1 MKFRTSF
8 WIMNRVD
15 VLPVK
20 IYIYEKKIQAEEL
33 AKNEQEQLMR
43 QEENQGSVKSPKPG
57 VESGQ
62 AWQLPLRGP
71 ASSLA
76 GLKTVQYAQQQEV
89 TCDPSKDYSGGGR
102 SWAEGLGVVA
112 AKLYVHSWTCK
123 LRAGIDNNLKKPAL
137 LENRNRVILG
147 WDKWFKEGLW
157 LKVVCLGCNK
167 LEMRSFSEELQ
178 LQ

>member
-1 MKFRTSF
+1 MYYLLKKYIWKENSSRRAGKEWTGA
-8 WIMNRVD
+8 VD
-15 VLPVK
+15 
-20 IYIYEKKIQAEEL
+20 EA
-33 AKNEQEQLMR
+33 
-43 QEENQGSVKSPKPG
+43 GGKPG
-57 VESGQ
+57 ECEVSKARSREWTGVTAATERSGIK
-62 AWQLPLRGP
+62 R
-71 ASSLA
+71 A

-167 LEMRSFSEELQ
+167 LEMWSFREELQ